1 MLLFPEDGHMPG
13 IAIGGPNPV
22 TKAVFKIGV
31 E

>member
-13 IAIGGPNPV
+13 IAAGAPNPV
-22 TKAVFKIGV
+22 RKAVFKIGV